1 MWQVGWEKGMSG
13 WHPNRPLVLSAI
25 LLLRGHSGHHSRGAW
40 GAWLALCLKRS
51 PSCYSNTPPHATAAP
66 GPSSAFAHTGTR
78 ARGPWGLAQVRAWG
92 EAARARLCASGSP
105 VGVVAHG

>member
-1 MWQVGWEKGMSG
+1 MAGGMG
-13 WHPNRPLVLSAI
+13 E
-25 LLLRGHSGHHSRGAW
+25 GHEWLASQPPFGAVSNPASPWPFWHHSRGAW
-40 GAWLALCLKRS
+40 GAWLALCLTRS
-51 PSCYSNTPPHATAAP
+51 PSCYSNTPPHATAAL